1 MPNLTKK
8 DAQFHTERIID
19 QLHRFGTAV
28 SMDQRYQEAFPARGV
43 QFCEDFYQGLD
54 ACDVV
59 VAVGGDGTIIHAAKH
74 AAMAGKPVLGINVG
88 RLGFVAGLEVD
99 ELEKLEQL
107 VSGRYAVENRILL
120 QVDSVLG
127 GLHQTYYALND
138 AVIARGSLSRILD
151 FKVLF
156 NSSNMCDYRADGLIF
171 STPTGSTA
179 YSLSAGGPVIDP
191 SMECIL
197 LTPICPHSLL
207 ARTVVFGGDAVL
219 EIHAVRDAD
228 SEIFLTV
235 DGERAVPVPDCCS
248 IYIKRSGYRA
258 QIIKLKQN
266 NFYEVLNQKLA
277 ERRS

>member
-1 MPNLTKK
+1 M
-8 DAQFHTERIID
+8 
-19 QLHRFGTAV
+19 
-28 SMDQRYQEAFPARGV
+28 
-43 QFCEDFYQGLD
+43 
-54 ACDVV
+54 
-59 VAVGGDGTIIHAAKH
+59 
-74 AAMAGKPVLGINVG
+74 
-88 RLGFVAGLEVD
+88 
-99 ELEKLEQL
+99 
-107 VSGRYAVENRILL
+107 
-120 QVDSVLG
+120 
-127 GLHQTYYALND
+127 
-138 AVIARGSLSRILD
+138 IARGSLSRILD

-156 NSSNMCDYRADGLIF
+156 NSSNMCGYRADGLIF

-197 LTPICPHSLL
+197 LTPICPHSLF

-219 EIHAVRDAD
+219 EVHAVRDAD